1 MSILSTVALKRASEH
16 YKTPTLCYDCLVQN
30 MYHYHSNSFNDFLV
44 FQSEKRNNERYRLLI
59 AAMYPNM
66 SDRISFMQR
75 RQHIN
80 ALRFGK

>member
-1 MSILSTVALKRASEH
+1 
-16 YKTPTLCYDCLVQN
+16 
-30 MYHYHSNSFNDFLV
+30 V